1 MDVPL
6 QSALDQ
12 FSDKAKDEV
21 LFQVCLLKLIFYKN
35 DLRKPKAHQIHDFL
49 PRFFVNKISKTAPV
63 LEYFEMYFRYS
74 LVNG

>member
-35 DLRKPKAHQIHDFL
+35 DLRNSKAPQIHNFL
-49 PRFFVNKISKTAPV
+49 PRFLYKISKTAPV
-63 LEYFEMYFRYS
+63 LEYFEMDFPYS